1 MVAYKPYKG
10 EYRLAAGYRYSNGSL
25 HAAYD
30 IAMPIGTP
38 LYSPRD
44 GVVLDCNDGVK
55 NDGPGDAD
63 YPNEPSNWVLL
74 GFEINGQK
82 YGFYSQHMS
91 PGLKVRKGQRV
102 VAGQLIGF
110 SGDSGNSSG
119 PHWHNS
125 AQKSWSLDRYL
136 YLHSPSMCVF
146 PPSKLWGERQP
157 GRDIYVPQKFP
168 GRKAVTKAMK
178 DGKAPWVSKVKR
190 ALAKQ
195 GYEVGHK
202 DDYYTTTFKQAVRK
216 YKRDHRLGVTA
227 RIGARMWKKL
237 NITRVV

>member
-1 MVAYKPYKG
+1 MTAYKPYKG
-10 EYRLAAGYRYSNGSL
+10 SYRLSAGYRYSSGAL

-30 IAMPIGTP
+30 VAMPIGTP

-44 GVVLDCNDGVK
+44 GIVLDCNDGVK
-55 NDGPGDAD
+55 NDGPGSPD
-63 YPNEPSNWVLL
+63 YTNEPSNWVLL

-102 VAGQLIGF
+102 HAGQLIGF

-125 AQKSWSLDRYL
+125 AQKSWSLNRYL
-136 YLHSPSMCVF
+136 YLNNPSMCVF
-146 PPSKLWGERQP
+146 PPSKLWGEREP
-157 GRDIYVPQKFP
+157 GGDVVVTQKYP
-168 GRKAVTKAMK
+168 GRKAVRKAMK
-178 DGKAPWVSKVKR
+178 DGHAPWVSKVKKE
-190 ALAKQ
+190 LAKR

-202 DDYYTTTFKQAVRK
+202 DDAYTTLFKQAIRK
-216 YKRDHRLGVTA
+216 FKRDKKIGVTA
-227 RIGARMWKKL
+227 FIGKRMWKKL
-237 NITRVV
+237 GITRVV